1 MPAAGPRALRCAT
14 ALTAALL
21 LAGCSWQPG
30 EPRASEADQPDAL
43 ASTPSTVPVQPPAAA
58 QGHTDE
64 DEELPPPEPYP
75 TWDARARAQAVQAA
89 TTAMTAFAR
98 PQVDPARWWADLAPL
113 LSPAGAVAYTGT
125 DPAEVPARAVTG
137 PAELVD
143 QRSPYLAGVQVPTD
157 TGPYLVLLSRD
168 GGGAPWLV
176 ERLTPPPT
184 PPVTPPSAPAA
195 G

>member
-1 MPAAGPRALRCAT
+1 MPAAGPLVLGRA
-14 ALTAALL
+14 AALSAIALIAL
-21 LAGCSWQPG
+21 LAGCTAQQA
-30 EPRASEADQPDAL
+30 EPRAQGAEQPAQ
-43 ASTPSTVPVQPPAAA
+43 APSTAPSQRPPAAA
-58 QGHTDE
+58 GPTDE

-89 TTAMTAFAR
+89 TTAMSAFAR
-98 PQVDPARWWADLAPL
+98 PQVDAARWWADLSPL
-113 LSPAGAVAYTGT
+113 LSPAGAIAYQGT

-143 QRSPYLAGVQVPTD
+143 ERSPYLAGVQVPTD

-168 GGGAPWLV
+168 GGAAPWLV

-184 PPVTPPSAPAA
+184 SPPAPAA